1 MRANSRPILT
11 PCASTTV
18 ALTPG
23 RDPALHRSRSSGLK
37 LVSMFFFVNFWA
49 RQMRVPSPGPIPAP
63 LALPSPPAGP
73 HGGGPLNSES
83 AIVPVP
89 VAVAL
94 APLTRFPLHV
104 RADSDL
110 CEARAR
116 GGPAAPPPPRLR
128 PARRSAPASPAPHP
142 LPLPLPPLTY
152 PTPSISTATTPPHN
166 ALWCLSSSCHHFPP
180 PTLTQPRTRSYGGFI
195 FFVLAASLCLLLC
208 MICQL
213 S

>member
-1 MRANSRPILT
+1 MPALQAPRGLQPPRRHNGQKGWIDQVRANSRPILT

-23 RDPALHRSRSSGLK
+23 RDPALRRSRSPGLK

-128 PARRSAPASPAPHP
+128 QAYDPPAAPSRRPLHHTHSHYLSHHSHILPHP
-142 LPLPLPPLTY
+142 SQQPQPLPI
-152 PTPSISTATTPPHN
+152 TPFGASRHPVIISH
-166 ALWCLSSSCHHFPP
+166 PP
-180 PTLTQPRTRSYGGFI
+180 P
-195 FFVLAASLCLLLC
+195 
-208 MICQL
+208 
-213 S
+213 